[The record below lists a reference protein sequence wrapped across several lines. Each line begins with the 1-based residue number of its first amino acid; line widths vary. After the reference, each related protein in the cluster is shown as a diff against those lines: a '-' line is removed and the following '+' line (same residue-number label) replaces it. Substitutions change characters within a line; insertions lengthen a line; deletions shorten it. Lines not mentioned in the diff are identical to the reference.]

1 MKTLIFAGLLSLSTM
16 AMADVEIIE
25 TPKPVPQAPAPQV
38 QTVPQVQVQTVP
50 SHAQLQVM
58 LDPYAM
64 FRQSHY
70 DARLGQ
76 QLVYGHWGDVVNV
89 VARMFTTYHN
99 NVRQNHVVGF
109 DVTAYS
115 NGKFYTFMMD
125 HQPPRGASVQIPG
138 M

>member
-1 MKTLIFAGLLSLSTM
+1 MKTLIVAGLLSLSTM

-25 TPKPVPQAPAPQV
+25 TPKPVLQAPTQQV
-38 QTVPQVQVQTVP
+38 QTVPQVHVHTVP
-50 SHAQLQVM
+50 MHAQQQVM

-70 DARLGQ
+70 NAITGAQSL
-76 QLVYGHWGDVVNV
+76 YGHWGDVVNV
-89 VARMFTTYHN
+89 VGRMFSTYNN
-99 NVRQNHVVGF
+99 NVRQNHIVGY